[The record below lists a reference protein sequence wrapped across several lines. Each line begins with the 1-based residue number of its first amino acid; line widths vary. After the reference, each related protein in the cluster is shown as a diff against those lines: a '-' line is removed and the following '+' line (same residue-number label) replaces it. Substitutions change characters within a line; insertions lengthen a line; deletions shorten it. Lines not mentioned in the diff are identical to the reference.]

1 MERKKIEKFQLKNN
15 LQKENNDKNNLNKS
29 YIKNKEN
36 LIEKYTTPKKSP
48 KKYNNNNIN
57 ILLSN
62 NNNSNKKENKKYLNN
77 FNLTTPKKNLSPV
90 KEIDDKNNDV
100 ITVSTNTTT
109 PIKNNDNAINLKN
122 YLRFNHDYYLTSAG
136 KKKKLITM
144 PYKTQTKIITKS
156 SSTVNMINKNLDN
169 KFSKTLIKNNSNE
182 NLKNNN
188 ENNNLNKSYDKNINN
203 NEINNNSKS
212 KTTNEK
218 RKLIN
223 SLSLCYMLNTSR
235 GNVKKN
241 LDFKNIS
248 SEKNNNINIKNN
260 IKSSRQNNI
269 KNKLL
274 QLETID
280 SEKSSRSQSKDSK
293 ININKNNINSNNNNI
308 SCNKI
313 NNKKIIL
320 DNSNLH
326 LNPSFTKLSHNKS
339 FQNFFKP
346 IQNIHNNNLLYN
358 FSTKNFNNN
367 NYINNNS
374 FITIEINVHDLLM
387 VNDKFVHIMKTIE
400 SFNFYVISRS
410 CYEFWNFY
418 FNSSLKGNL
427 NNYFFDINSKTEITK
442 FNSLYLF
449 SLLLIYDL
457 SFNEKIFYSSYKI
470 IKNILMLIYNTYIII
485 CNFFLNQIQNN
496 TNSILINK
504 LKFIIYNNN
513 IIDNKKILYDHN
525 YFYEN
530 IQRNCFLINEQIN
543 LIFDLFHINNY
554 SIKKLNPYT
563 IKIYNNLQNYTSND
577 INKIFMTNIL
587 NIENKRGSV
596 LFSNNF
602 NNLQNKDILISE
614 PPYKALTL
622 ILDLDE
628 TLMSFE
634 YSNKNEGYS
643 HIRPHLG
650 EFLNVVHNYYEI
662 IIFTAATQNYADP
675 ILDLIEKN
683 SGVYFNYRLYRQHC
697 SIYNNNFI
705 KDISK
710 IGRDLKYCII
720 VDNMSQN
727 FKLQKDNGILIKSFW
742 GADNNDKALLE
753 LAKILKN
760 IAIDMINSRYKKD
773 IRDLLWKY
781 RDEILK
787 NVSMN

>member
-1 MERKKIEKFQLKNN
+1 MERKKIDKYQLKNN
-15 LQKENNDKNNLNKS
+15 IQKENNDKNNLNKS
-29 YIKNKEN
+29 FIKNNEN

-48 KKYNNNNIN
+48 KKYNNLNL
-57 ILLSN
+57 LLS
-62 NNNSNKKENKKYLNN
+62 NNNSNKKENKKTLNN

-100 ITVSTNTTT
+100 ITISTNTTT
-109 PIKNNDNAINLKN
+109 PIKNNNNNAINLKN

-136 KKKKLITM
+136 KKKKIITM

-156 SSTVNMINKNLDN
+156 SSTINMINKNLDN

-182 NLKNNN
+182 NIKNNN
-188 ENNNLNKSYDKNINN
+188 ENQNLNKSYEKNN
-203 NEINNNSKS
+203 NDIEINNNSKS

-223 SLSLCYMLNTSR
+223 SLSLCYMLNTSKAK
-235 GNVKKN
+235 VKKN

-248 SEKNNNINIKNN
+248 SEKNNNINTKNN
-260 IKSSRQNNI
+260 IKSSRQNFN

-293 ININKNNINSNNNNI
+293 VNINKNIIHSNNNNI
-308 SCNKI
+308 INNKI

-326 LNPSFTKLSHNKS
+326 LNPSFAKLSHNKS

-346 IQNIHNNNLLYN
+346 IQNIHNNNLLNN
-358 FSTKNFNNN
+358 FSNKNLNNS

-387 VNDKFVHIMKTIE
+387 VNNKFIQIMKTIE
-400 SFNFYVISRS
+400 SFNFYFISRS

-427 NNYFFDINSKTEITK
+427 NNYFYDINSKTEITK
-442 FNSLYLF
+442 FNSLYLL
-449 SLLLIYDL
+449 SLILIYDL
-457 SFNEKIFYSSYKI
+457 SFNEKIFNSSYKI
-470 IKNILMLIYNTYIII
+470 IKKILMLIYNSYIII
-485 CNFFLNQIQNN
+485 CNFFLIKTQNN
-496 TNSILINK
+496 TQSILINK
-504 LKFIIYNNN
+504 LKYIIYNNN
-513 IIDNKKILYDHN
+513 IIDNKKMLYDYN
-525 YFYEN
+525 YFFEN

-554 SIKKLNPYT
+554 SSKKLNPYI

-577 INKIFMTNIL
+577 INKIFMTNIV

-614 PPYKALTL
+614 PPYKSLTL

-643 HIRPHLG
+643 HIRPHLP
-650 EFLNVVHNYYEI
+650 EFLNIVHNYYEI
-662 IIFTAATQNYADP
+662 IIFTAATKNYADP
-675 ILDLIEKN
+675 ILDMIEKKT
-683 SGVYFNYRLYRQHC
+683 GVYFNYRLYREDC

-742 GADNNDKALLE
+742 GNDINDKALKE
-753 LAKILKN
+753 LAKILQN
-760 IAIDMINSRYKKD
+760 IAIDMINSKYKKD

-781 RDEILK
+781 REEILR